1 MAYAV
6 TVESAIRD
14 ELISRGPCTFEALV
28 QRLSQFSWNEVF
40 AAIDQLS
47 RDGRLVLRHTT
58 RFDYEVSIG
67 LTQPDPE
74 LIRAGW
80 DAEGDVLWDP
90 RDPESQVSRERIY
103 S

>member
-1 MAYAV
+1 MAYSF
-6 TVESAIRD
+6 TVESAIRA
-14 ELISRGPCTFEALV
+14 ELINHGPCTFEALV
-28 QRLSQFSWNEVF
+28 QRLSPFSWNEVF
-40 AAIDQLS
+40 AAVDQLS

-67 LTQPDPE
+67 LTQPNPE

-80 DAEGDVLWDP
+80 DAEGDLLCGH
-90 RDPESQVSRERIY
+90 RDPDSQVSKERIY